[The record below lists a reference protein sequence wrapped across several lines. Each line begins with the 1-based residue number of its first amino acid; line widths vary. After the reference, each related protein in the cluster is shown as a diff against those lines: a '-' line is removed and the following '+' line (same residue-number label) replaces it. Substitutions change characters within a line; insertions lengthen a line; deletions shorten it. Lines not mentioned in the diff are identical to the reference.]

1 MPQIRP
7 GLGCSPT
14 EEPLISPP
22 SAPAEIPRTPPRP
35 DALGPTTRTLRPQPW
50 LTGPEAVAEQI
61 PRMLVVTNDFPPTFG
76 GVQQYVYNL
85 VANLPADRI
94 TVLAPAADGASRF
107 DDAQRFEVVRD
118 RLSTLRP
125 SYRVARV
132 VKSLIRT
139 RRIDVVV
146 FGHALPLAL
155 LGPRIAKRG
164 TPYVVCT
171 HGREYWMALLPGTA
185 EALRLA
191 TSQASRV
198 FAITRAT
205 ARTIVSAVPA
215 RVPVSLLPPGVDV
228 ERFHPGREAFDVR
241 GRHAL
246 GDGPLILAP
255 SRLVPR
261 KGHDVLLKAM
271 PFLIDAVDANLVIVG
286 QGPCEGPLRRLASAL
301 PSSRVAFASAVSDA
315 TLPRY
320 YAAADLVAVPCRS
333 RYLGFEVE
341 GFGIVYLEAAAS
353 GKPALAGRSGGTDE
367 AVVDGATGLLV
378 DGSSV
383 DDVVDA
389 TIQLVGNPDVSAAM
403 GRAGRRRAE
412 QGFAW
417 PRLSSAF
424 ASALREA
431 TT

>member
-1 MPQIRP
+1 MVP
-7 GLGCSPT
+7 GT
-14 EEPLISPP
+14 P
-22 SAPAEIPRTPPRP
+22 SRP
-35 DALGPTTRTLRPQPW
+35 DAVAQSARTPRPQPW
-50 LTGPEAVAEQI
+50 IRDPETQAEQI
-61 PRMLVVTNDFPPTFG
+61 PRTLVVTNDFPPTFG

-94 TVLAPAADGASRF
+94 TVLAPAADGAARF
-107 DDAQRFEVVRD
+107 DDVQSFEVLRD
-118 RLSTLRP
+118 RDSSLKP
-125 SYRVARV
+125 SRRVAETVR
-132 VKSLIRT
+132 SLIRT
-139 RRIDVVV
+139 RDIDVVV

-155 LGPRIAKRG
+155 LGPGIAKRG

-185 EALRLA
+185 EAIRWS

-198 FAITRAT
+198 FAITQAT
-205 ARTIVSAVPA
+205 ARTIASAVNPQ
-215 RVPVSLLPPGVDV
+215 VPVSLLPPGVDV
-228 ERFHPGREAFDVR
+228 ERFHPRRAAASVR
-241 GRHAL
+241 DRHAL

-271 PFLIDAVDANLVIVG
+271 SSLIDATDASLLIVG
-286 QGPCEGPLRRLASAL
+286 QGPYEPRLRKLSSAL
-301 PSSRVAFASAVSDA
+301 PPGRVAFAGAVPDA
-315 TLPRY
+315 LLPGY
-320 YAAADLVAVPCRS
+320 YAASDVVAIPCRS
-333 RYLGFEVE
+333 RYLGLEVE

-367 AVVDGATGLLV
+367 AVIDGVTGLLV

-389 TIQLVGNPDVSAAM
+389 IIQLLCNPDVSAAM

-412 QGFAW
+412 RRFAW
-417 PRLSSAF
+417 PRLSFMF
-424 ASALREA
+424 AGVLREVA
-431 TT
+431 AWPEAGPRAW